1 MRQEETGK
9 LIRYRVFGVVLK
21 LGSPTKINFMTD
33 LKPVSVQAC
42 NRHAQPRKQAPHGSF
57 TTSGTAT
64 VQHCCPAPPSM
75 NRIDASTDGSH
86 LLQAPLMTAA
96 DQQGSTV
103 IADIMTIF
111 GGNIAEEPEPLGS
124 TDCVIDRVRTDLVE
138 ALSSI
143 WQLSSDP

>member
-1 MRQEETGK
+1 MPSRGNK
-9 LIRYRVFGVVLK
+9 
-21 LGSPTKINFMTD
+21 
-33 LKPVSVQAC
+33 
-42 NRHAQPRKQAPHGSF
+42 HH
-57 TTSGTAT
+57 T
-64 VQHCCPAPPSM
+64 VRSLLAEQPPSNTVALLPRAW